1 MEGNPI
7 FWEESYRI
15 RSYEVDI
22 NNRVRLD
29 ILFHL
34 MTETASNQV
43 DRCGVGIEDLM
54 VNQEVWVLSRLL
66 IAMERYPGTGE
77 EVLVKTWPRGIERL
91 FALRDF
97 LISDTKGVVLGRAT
111 SNWLLLDTASRRPKR
126 LDRVFQAMPVS
137 PDQRA
142 MKQKLDKLPILK
154 SGEQAGMIEAA
165 YSQIDRNNHVNN
177 AQYVEWILN
186 AFPPE
191 IHRHHY
197 LSRLQINF
205 LAETKF
211 RDRIIIIKE
220 MTGKDDHLSFA
231 VEGQREI
238 VPSPVFQARLEWRPV
253 NPK

>member
-15 RSYEVDI
+15 RSYEADF

-43 DRCGVGIEDLM
+43 NRCGVGVEDLRA
-54 VNQEVWVLSRLL
+54 NQEVWVLSRLL
-66 IAMERYPGTGE
+66 IAMERYPGAGE
-77 EVLVKTWPRGIERL
+77 EVMVKTWPRGIERL

-97 LISDTKGVVLGRAT
+97 LISDTKGEVLGRAT
-111 SNWLLLDTASRRPKR
+111 SNWLLLDIASRRPKR

-142 MKQKLDKLPILK
+142 MKQKLEKLPYFK
-154 SGEQAGMIEAA
+154 SGEQSGMIEAA

-186 AFPPE
+186 AFPIE
-191 IHRHHY
+191 IHQDYY
-197 LSRLQINF
+197 LSRMQINF

-211 RDRIIIIKE
+211 QDRLTLIKE
-220 MTGKDDHLSFA
+220 MTEADDHLSFA
-231 VEGQREI
+231 VEGQRDKGS
-238 VPSPVFQARLEWRPV
+238 SPVFQAQLEWRPV